1 MGKSMDM
8 ILPLL
13 LSLALHAYHSQCHF
27 YHHCFV
33 AYITLYHFEGR
44 ISALLRQ
51 SLSYFIAVT
60 VLGDM
65 QQVREATWVMCFP
78 VLIVLLGTAQYTFS
92 INLTHVICPVAVA
105 GLHCLMGVLY

>member
-65 QQVREATWVMCFP
+65 QRLREATWVMCFP
-78 VLIVLLGTAQYTFS
+78 ALIVLLATAQYTFS